1 MTNDGAHGFFGDSVD
16 DFVHGRGELFDEVTH
31 KFRNIHFSLAERWQ
45 RNRENIQPIV
55 QILSEF
61 AVTDHLP
68 QVSIARR
75 DDTNIDPRGTGAAHS
90 LELAFLEHSKKL
102 GLKLQ
107 RHVSNFVEEQRS
119 TIGQRKTAHVR
130 TNSAGE
136 SSALVSEEFAFQK
149 TGGHRRAVHLD
160 EVPATARTELVNR
173 SGDDFLAGSGLA
185 ADQDTGISGCDRLNF
200 RED

>member
-1 MTNDGAHGFFGDSVD
+1 MEPG
-16 DFVHGRGELFDEVTH
+16 
-31 KFRNIHFSLAERWQ
+31 
-45 RNRENIQPIV
+45 
-55 QILSEF
+55 
-61 AVTDHLP
+61 
-68 QVSIARR
+68 
-75 DDTNIDPRGTGAAHS
+75 GTGAAHS
-90 LELAFLEHSKKL
+90 VELAFLEHSKKL

-160 EVPATARTELVNR
+160 EGPATARAALVNR
-173 SGDDFLAGSGLA
+173 SGDDFLSGSAPA
-185 ADQDTGISGCDRLNF
+185 AAPETGPNGV
-200 RED
+200 

>member
-1 MTNDGAHGFFGDSVD
+1 MTNDGAHGFFGDCINN
-16 DFVHGRGELFDEVTH
+16 FVHGVGKLFDEVPN
-31 KFRNIHFSLAERWQ
+31 KLRNISFPFTERRQ
-45 RNRENIQPIV
+45 RKRENIQPVV

-61 AVTDHLP
+61 AVADHLP

-75 DDTNIDPRGTGAAHS
+75 DDTNIDPRGTDAAYS

-149 TGGHRRAVHLD
+149 TGGRPPARAPSAG
-160 EVPATARTELVNR
+160 PAH
-173 SGDDFLAGSGLA
+173 A
-185 ADQDTGISGCDRLNF
+185 AHGTRQ
-200 RED
+200 